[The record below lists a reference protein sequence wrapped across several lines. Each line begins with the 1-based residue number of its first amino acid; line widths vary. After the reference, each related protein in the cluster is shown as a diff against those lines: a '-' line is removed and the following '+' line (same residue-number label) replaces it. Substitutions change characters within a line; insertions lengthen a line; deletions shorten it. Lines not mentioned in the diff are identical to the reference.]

1 MRSALN
7 KMERRAATWS
17 ICRSSNSSTKPT
29 GQSCTGIFSTSA
41 ATPTGP
47 KTCSAIPSC
56 GALQAA
62 PRYKGGEVKA
72 WLFGL
77 ARNVWRENLR
87 RRKQALPYDDLL
99 GLTREDTLAEDAAA
113 RQALER
119 VETLLDEKG
128 PPAAEVVRLRAAG
141 YAYAEIAAKLKITES
156 SARVLE
162 HRTRRWLQTT
172 LQKEGLWY
180 AE

>member
-1 MRSALN
+1 
-7 KMERRAATWS
+7 MEHLPELEQLYQTYRTELYRYLLYLCRDPHRAEDLLSDTFL
-17 ICRSSNSSTKPT
+17 R
-29 GQSCTGIFSTSA
+29 
-41 ATPTGP
+41 
-47 KTCSAIPSC
+47 
-56 GALQAA
+56 ALQAA

-172 LQKEGLWY
+172 LQKEELWY